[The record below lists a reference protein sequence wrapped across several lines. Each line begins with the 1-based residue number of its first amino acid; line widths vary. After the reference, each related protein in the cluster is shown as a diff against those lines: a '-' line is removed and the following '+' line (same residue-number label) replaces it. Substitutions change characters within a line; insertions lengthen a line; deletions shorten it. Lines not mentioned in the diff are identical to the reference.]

1 MMDQMELD
9 NLIEKIKKRRI
20 EGDIKNAVRVAD
32 KIPWHEI
39 EDVNVLMFGVETY
52 ELAENYQD
60 AKAVLD
66 YAYEVAPIKNR
77 LYFALAHINIL
88 CKNLKDGLKF
98 YVDFIDDFPDDDRKY
113 VLQYEILKVK
123 GAPLEQQRRVLNEY
137 VREENDE
144 KMTFEMA
151 VICDKLGLKDDVI
164 YYADHI
170 VQFFGVKNT
179 GYGKGA
185 LLLKKKYQPLT
196 EEEERLL
203 EMANIGYIKDDD
215 REINYT
221 NPLPLVNVTKLKDE
235 QVSIPVEKV
244 GRDDETLSDVR
255 MGGDS
260 VGGSMGV
267 GSAGGSMGGGSD
279 SGSMS
284 GGSAPPVGGY
294 NSSDGASMSVG
305 PAGGSMGVGSIG
317 GSMGDTASGSM
328 GGGSADARRGG
339 GSAPPDVDDD
349 DELDES
355 KYPNKITVSYAPD
368 EESYLDKEKNNMAF
382 LKNKVVDKEKLKQLI
397 SRLKEEDDAL
407 KAPMAEFRKNSFQ
420 LERRDIKV
428 KLADTKL
435 HMIVEAYSKNEGI
448 DIAKKELTYI
458 HKFLDEEVKLGK
470 LSAYSLNEK
479 GFAYYEPKIVN
490 RDLIIESAGQLSN
503 DVIDAIEEYIINKK
517 SNTIFALV
525 DVINNF
531 DKLAMARPSFIA
543 RFDIY
548 SVLSAK
554 PQEKLIATTG
564 ELSKYKEE
572 RKEDAKKAEEKASAN
587 GVSLNQ
593 SNTGAMSSSN
603 TSASENVNNTSSV
616 RSAVNT
622 ANEGRANDGIKKDE
636 KGLEGAKNDA
646 AITNSRNATKEMSV
660 DEFVDACKEYAKN
673 IDCVLPGKTIPA
685 LYEKV
690 EEMQEQHVPLNDENV
705 AALMEEAADRA
716 EKPKLFSKPKYSSD
730 GCLIIS
736 EEHFNF

>member
-9 NLIEKIKKRRI
+9 NLIEKIKKRRM
-20 EGDIKNAVRVAD
+20 EGDIKTAVRVAD

-39 EDVNVLMFGVETY
+39 EDVNILMFGVETY

-77 LYFALAHINIL
+77 LYFALAHLNIL

-151 VICDKLGLKDDVI
+151 VICDKLGLGDDVI

-170 VQFFGVKNT
+170 VQFFGVKNV

-185 LLLKKKYQPLT
+185 LLLKKKYKKLT
-196 EEEERLL
+196 EEEENLL
-203 EMANIGYIKDDD
+203 ERANIGYIKDDD
-215 REINYT
+215 KEINYT
-221 NPLPLVNVTKLKDE
+221 NPLPLVNTTKLKEERVSVPTEKIDRSDE
-235 QVSIPVEKV
+235 SIAQNSDTINTKIETANNEATNNEAINSEILNNS
-244 GRDDETLSDVR
+244 DNDE
-255 MGGDS
+255 
-260 VGGSMGV
+260 
-267 GSAGGSMGGGSD
+267 
-279 SGSMS
+279 
-284 GGSAPPVGGY
+284 
-294 NSSDGASMSVG
+294 
-305 PAGGSMGVGSIG
+305 
-317 GSMGDTASGSM
+317 
-328 GGGSADARRGG
+328 
-339 GSAPPDVDDD
+339 

-355 KYPNKITVSYAPD
+355 KYPNKISVSYAPD

-382 LKNKVVDKEKLKQLI
+382 LSKKSVDKEKLKQLI
-397 SRLKEEDDAL
+397 NKLKEEDDAI
-407 KAPMAEFRKNSFQ
+407 KAPMAEFRKSSFQ

-503 DVIDAIEEYIINKK
+503 DVIDAIEEYIINRK

-531 DKLAMARPSFIA
+531 DKLAMSRPSFIA

-554 PQEKLIATTG
+554 PQEKLIATSG

-572 RKEDAKKAEEKASAN
+572 RKEEGRKAEEKVASTN
-587 GVSLNQ
+587 TQ
-593 SNTGAMSSSN
+593 SNTIVDESVAEDNKSSANINNKSEMRQSN
-603 TSASENVNNTSSV
+603 ENKNNTK
-616 RSAVNT
+616 
-622 ANEGRANDGIKKDE
+622 NENA
-636 KGLEGAKNDA
+636 
-646 AITNSRNATKEMSV
+646 TTSNSQSNTKEMSV

-673 IDCVLPGKTIPA
+673 IDCVLPGKTIPS

-690 EEMQEQHVPLNDENV
+690 EEMQEQHVPLNEENV

-716 EKPKLFSKPKYSSD
+716 EKPKLFKKPKYSSD